1 MFVRITSAIEGFRR
15 AGVAH
20 PAQPTVYPADH
31 FSEEQHRQLQAEA
44 RLSLEYLEEDPN
56 QKPSSSDSDP
66 ETTGAVGETGVS
78 ESVTDKG
85 DNTLQPLIDLIK
97 ALDPND
103 ESLWNKDRTPK
114 AANFPQGT
122 SAEARANAWEMFQT
136 QAEDA

>member
-56 QKPSSSDSDP
+56 PNSAAPDSDP
-66 ETTGAVGETGVS
+66 ETTGTVGTAGIS
-78 ESVTDKG
+78 EPVTYPGK
-85 DNTLQPLIDLIK
+85 NQLQPLIDLIN

-103 ESLWNKDRTPK
+103 PSLWNKDGTPK
-114 AANFPQGT
+114 AANFPLGT
-122 SAEARANAWEMFQT
+122 SAEDRAAAWAMVQA